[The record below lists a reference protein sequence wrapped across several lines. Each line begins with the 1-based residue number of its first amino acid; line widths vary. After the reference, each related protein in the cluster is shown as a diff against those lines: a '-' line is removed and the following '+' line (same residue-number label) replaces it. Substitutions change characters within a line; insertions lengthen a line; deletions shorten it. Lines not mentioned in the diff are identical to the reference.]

1 MEKVYLIVD
10 ENNVTVNVFASL
22 GLAIADIELNKKRIV
37 KENHN
42 PESTLTNFM
51 WGGRDGKQH
60 SLTVKECP
68 ICENVNLDYMDQP
81 RPVSET
87 L

>member
-1 MEKVYLIVD
+1 MDKVYLIVD

-22 GLAIADIELNKKRIV
+22 GLAIADIELNKERIV

-51 WGGRDGKQH
+51 WGGRDGKKY
-60 SLTVKECP
+60 SLTIKECP
-68 ICENVNLDYMDQP
+68 ICTDPRMDYMDKP
-81 RPVSET
+81 RDVNEK

>member
-10 ENNVTVNVFASL
+10 QDGATVNVFASL
-22 GLAIADIELNKKRIV
+22 GLAIADIEINKERIV

-51 WGGRDGKQH
+51 WGGRDGKKY
-60 SLTVKECP
+60 SLTIKECP
-68 ICENVNLDYMDQP
+68 ICTDPQSDYMCKP
-81 RPVSET
+81 RVVSEK